1 MIILTLST
9 QKSCV
14 FVDKRCC
21 TSTTT
26 TNIGIVRI
34 SAPAC
39 TWECWCL
46 FTLLWKIKL
55 CVQRGGKKLSVRVRQ
70 RWKSFFLIPKYNA
83 SFSSRLHD
91 CIRVVVLMY
100 LHMQILNI
108 IPGDEVKLFLTK
120 EHTHICYLLHFVHII
135 NEEKKSTF

>member
-1 MIILTLST
+1 MRS
-9 QKSCV
+9 
-14 FVDKRCC
+14 KRWKEVVC

-26 TNIGIVRI
+26 V
-34 SAPAC
+34 
-39 TWECWCL
+39 
-46 FTLLWKIKL
+46 
-55 CVQRGGKKLSVRVRQ
+55 KK
-70 RWKSFFLIPKYNA
+70 FFLIPKYNA

-135 NEEKKSTF
+135 NEEKEEHFLDFYLFMY